1 MTRGHSV
8 HPAVAL
14 LIGVSV
20 FSVQDPIIK
29 ALSGAYPVTETIA
42 FRGIAALPIFTFLVW
57 RAGGLPLLWT
67 KRPRAL
73 AGRGVLLMASY
84 TCYYLSLPELPLATT
99 AALWFTGPLFMVA
112 LSRLITGEHQGW
124 RRWAAVSVGL
134 AGVLVIAHPSN
145 AESWAI
151 ALPVAS
157 AVFYATGQLTARRI
171 GQGIPA
177 PVISWHQNTV
187 YVVASLGVA
196 LLLAPFVQGFQAE
209 GSVGFLL
216 RPWAMP
222 TGSDALLLAL
232 CGPVAGIGS
241 TLLVYAYRSAPP
253 GGIAVIEY
261 VAMLWAVLWGFVV
274 FGDVPDVATLAG
286 AALIIASGV
295 YAITRPPMEPHPRR

>member
-1 MTRGHSV
+1 MTRDRAL

-29 ALSGAYPVTETIA
+29 ALSGAYPVTEAVA
-42 FRGIAALPIFTFLVW
+42 FRGVFALPIFTLLVW
-57 RAGGLPLLWT
+57 RAGGLQLLWT

-73 AGRGVLLMASY
+73 VGRGLLMIASY

-99 AALWFTGPLFMVA
+99 VALWFMGPLFMVA
-112 LSRLITGEHQGW
+112 LSQLITGERQGW
-124 RRWAAVSVGL
+124 RRWAAVVVGL
-134 AGVLVIAHPSN
+134 AGVIVIAHPSN

-151 ALPVAS
+151 VLPVFS

-187 YVVASLGVA
+187 YVVASIGIA
-196 LLLAPFVQGFQAE
+196 LLLAPFVQGFE
-209 GSVGFLL
+209 GTGSIGFLL

-222 TGSDALLLAL
+222 TLPDAALLAL

-241 TLLVYAYRSAPP
+241 TLIVYAYRSASP

-261 VAMLWAVLWGFVV
+261 TSMLWAVLWGFLV
-274 FGDVPDVATLAG
+274 FGDVPGAATLIG
-286 AALIIASGV
+286 AVLIIASGV
-295 YAITRPPMEPHPRR
+295 YAITRPPLERSG

>member
-1 MTRGHSV
+1 MTRGRAL

-29 ALSGAYPVTETIA
+29 ALSGAYPVTEAVA
-42 FRGIAALPIFTFLVW
+42 FRGVFALPVFTLLVW
-57 RAGGLPLLWT
+57 RAGGLQLLWT

-73 AGRGVLLMASY
+73 VGRGLLMIASY
-84 TCYYLSLPELPLATT
+84 TCFYLSLPELPLATT
-99 AALWFTGPLFMVA
+99 VALWFTGPLFMVA
-112 LSRLITGEHQGW
+112 LSRVITHEHQGW

-145 AESWAI
+145 ADSWAI
-151 ALPVAS
+151 VLPVAS

-187 YVVASLGVA
+187 YVVASIGVA
-196 LLLAPFVQGFQAE
+196 LLLAPFVQGFEGE
-209 GSVGFLL
+209 GSIGFLL

-222 TGSDALLLAL
+222 SPTDAALLAL

-241 TLLVYAYRSAPP
+241 TLIVYAYRSAAP

-261 VAMLWAVLWGFVV
+261 TSMLWAILWGFVV
-274 FGDVPDVATLAG
+274 FGDIPDAATLAG

-295 YAITRPPMEPHPRR
+295 YAITRPPLERPR

>member
-1 MTRGHSV
+1 MTQGRAL

-20 FSVQDPIIK
+20 FSIQDPIIK
-29 ALSGAYPVTETIA
+29 ALSGAYPVTEAVA
-42 FRGIAALPIFTFLVW
+42 FRGVFALPVFTLLVW
-57 RAGGLPLLWT
+57 RAGGLRLLWT

-73 AGRGVLLMASY
+73 VGRGLLMIASY
-84 TCYYLSLPELPLATT
+84 TCFYLSLPELPLATT
-99 AALWFTGPLFMVA
+99 VALWFTGPLFMVA
-112 LSRLITGEHQGW
+112 LSRVITHEQQGW

-145 AESWAI
+145 ADSWAI
-151 ALPVAS
+151 VLPVAS

-187 YVVASLGVA
+187 YVVASIGVA
-196 LLLAPFVQGFQAE
+196 LLLAPFVQGFEGE
-209 GSVGFLL
+209 GSIGFLL

-222 TGSDALLLAL
+222 TPIDAALLAL

-241 TLLVYAYRSAPP
+241 TLIVYAYRSAAP

-261 VAMLWAVLWGFVV
+261 TSMLWAILWGFVV
-274 FGDVPDVATLAG
+274 FGDIPDAATLAG

-295 YAITRPPMEPHPRR
+295 YAITRPPLERSG